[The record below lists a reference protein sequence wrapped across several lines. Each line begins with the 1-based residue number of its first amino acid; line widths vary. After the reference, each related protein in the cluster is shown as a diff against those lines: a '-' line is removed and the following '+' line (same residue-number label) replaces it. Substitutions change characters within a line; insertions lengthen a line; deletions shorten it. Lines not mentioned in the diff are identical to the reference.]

1 MKNIFKTLAAVLIG
15 AIMACLISSCG
26 KQEKLAGKIGVAT
39 TILPQAEFVRNLGG
53 DKVEVTVMVPPGAS
67 PHTYEPT
74 PAQMKELARAKLY
87 VMTGSGVEF
96 ELVWMDKIIQNNK
109 NLVVVDCSKGIS
121 IIETKEHNHEDIKG
135 TEKEPHHG
143 KDPHIWLSP
152 KNAKIMVENIYA
164 GLIKIDPV
172 NKNFYNQNK
181 IKYLQQ
187 LDSLDKKIKDGLK
200 DIQNRN
206 FMVFHPAWGYFAK
219 DYNLKQIPV
228 EIEGKEP
235 SAKDISNLID
245 LARKNN
251 IKVVFV
257 SPQFNPKSAAVIAQG
272 IGGKVVFIDPL
283 AENYIQNMLLI
294 LDKFS
299 NL

>member
-1 MKNIFKTLAAVLIG
+1 VKNIFTTLAAILIVS
-15 AIMACLISSCG
+15 IMACFISSCG
-26 KQEKLAGKIGVAT
+26 KQEKPAGKIGVAT

-53 DKVEVTVMVPPGAS
+53 NKVEVTVMVPPGANL
-67 PHTYEPT
+67 HIYEPT

-96 ELVWMDKIIQNNK
+96 ELAWMDKIIQSNK
-109 NLVVVDCSKGIS
+109 NLVVVDCSKGIQL
-121 IIETKEHNHEDIKG
+121 IEMKEHNHEDIKG
-135 TEKEPHHG
+135 TEKEPYHG

-152 KNAKIMVENIYA
+152 KNAKIMVENIYV
-164 GLIKIDPV
+164 GLVKVDPV
-172 NKNFYNQNK
+172 NKDFYNQNK

-187 LDSLDKKIKDGLK
+187 LDKLNKKIKDGLK

-219 DYNLKQIPV
+219 DYNLKQLPV

-235 SAKDISNLID
+235 SAKDISYLID
-245 LARKNN
+245 IARKNN

-272 IGGKVVFIDPL
+272 IGGKIVFIDPL